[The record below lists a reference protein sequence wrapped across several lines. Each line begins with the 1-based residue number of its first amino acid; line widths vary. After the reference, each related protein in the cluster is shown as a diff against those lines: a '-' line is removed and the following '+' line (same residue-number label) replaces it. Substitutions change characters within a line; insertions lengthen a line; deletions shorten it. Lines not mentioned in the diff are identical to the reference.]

1 MDVIKLSNEELED
14 LLLDLC
20 GRLELSD
27 NKVELLYQVEAERER
42 RLKEGAYE
50 VSKMG

>member
-1 MDVIKLSNEELED
+1 MDVTKLTNEELED

-20 GRLELSD
+20 GRLELND
-27 NKVELLYQVEAERER
+27 GEVELLYQVEAEREKR
-42 RLKEGAYE
+42 FKEGVYE